1 MSHRP
6 AFHIAL
12 TAAALACATSAFA
25 QVPIGFFERPSL
37 TIEASQFSDREV
49 GGLLTT
55 LDALLAE
62 QGDARDPAA
71 LRAATDKHL
80 ADFVRQLQGGRLAP
94 TQELIVTT
102 YLDAMAVARP
112 ADSAAI
118 AGVRRVVT
126 TLLPGK
132 VAPDIAGVDLDGQ
145 TFRLSDHRG
154 KVVVLLFSAEWCGIC
169 RTLNPYE
176 RLMQDLYKNWPFSIL
191 SVETGSSPA
200 VMKQRKAQESLRYR
214 SWWDARSESG
224 GRGAIASAW
233 NVAGYPAIYVLDAQ
247 GVIRFVDVRYEDL
260 LKAVRQLVNE
270 HTSTATVVGG

>member
-6 AFHIAL
+6 AIHILL
-12 TAAALACATSAFA
+12 TAALACATPAFA
-25 QVPIGFFERPSL
+25 QDPIGFFERPNL
-37 TIEASQFSDREV
+37 TIEASAFSDREV
-49 GGLLTT
+49 SGLLTT
-55 LDALLAE
+55 LDVLLSD
-62 QGDARDPAA
+62 QGDPRDAA
-71 LRAATDKHL
+71 AHKAATEKHL
-80 ADFVRQLQGGRLAP
+80 ADFVRQLQRGTLA
-94 TQELIVTT
+94 TAQELRVTRH
-102 YLDAMAVARP
+102 LDALAVARP

-118 AGVRRVVT
+118 AGVRRMVT

-132 VAPDIAGVDLDGQ
+132 IAPDIVGPDLDGQ
-145 TFRLSDHRG
+145 PFRLSEHRG

-200 VMKQRKAQESLRYR
+200 AMKERKAQESLRYR
-214 SWWDARSESG
+214 SWWDARSDSG
-224 GRGAIASAW
+224 GRGSIASAW
-233 NVAGYPAIYVLDAQ
+233 NVGGYPAIYVLDGQ

-270 HTSTATVVGG
+270 RSSTATVGG

>member
-1 MSHRP
+1 MGSSNVR
-6 AFHIAL
+6 A
-12 TAAALACATSAFA
+12 S
-25 QVPIGFFERPSL
+25 
-37 TIEASQFSDREV
+37 TIEANQFSDREV
-49 GGLLTT
+49 SGLLTT
-55 LDALLAE
+55 LDALLADE
-62 QGDARDPAA
+62 REEKDAAA
-71 LRAATDKHL
+71 QKAATDKHL
-80 ADFVRQLQGGRLAP
+80 ADFVRQLQRGRLAP
-94 TQELIVTT
+94 AQELRVTRH
-102 YLDAMAVARP
+102 LDALAMAEP
-112 ADSAAI
+112 ADSATI
-118 AGVRRVVT
+118 AGVRRMVT

-132 VAPDIAGVDLDGQ
+132 VAPDIVGPDLDGQ

-214 SWWDARSESG
+214 SWWDARSDSG
-224 GRGAIASAW
+224 GRGSIASAW
-233 NVAGYPAIYVLDAQ
+233 NVAGYPAIYVLDGQ

-270 HTSTATVVGG
+270 RTTTATVGG